1 MEAHKDSQRQ
11 WIADKGPNV
20 ESNQGWIETYID
32 PENIRAYYEAFV
44 AIVDKEQS
52 KMFKQLVDN
61 SEAIIPKLPWPKEQE
76 KEKFMAPDFT
86 TLEVICFASNYCFN
100 AINIPNYDDIRE

>member
-1 MEAHKDSQRQ
+1 LPFCANENQRKMHELYIESYRTGSMEAHKDSQRQ
-11 WIADKGPNV
+11 WIEDKGPNG

-52 KMFKQLVDN
+52 KMFKQLADN
-61 SEAIIPKLPWPKEQE
+61 SEVIIPKLPWPKE
-76 KEKFMAPDFT
+76 
-86 TLEVICFASNYCFN
+86 
-100 AINIPNYDDIRE
+100 